1 MFVHLGGTLGLF
13 TGMSIMSMIEAIFWL
28 FKFINKISTQVMRY
42 SKPQETISPLE

>member
-28 FKFINKISTQVMRY
+28 FKFINKISTQIMRY
-42 SKPQETISPLE
+42 PKPKETISPMV